1 MWRKGFRNMN
11 DGSYCTWTLMFG
23 DLHGSTI
30 CSSNILHQAQG
41 KVKMQGIGFP
51 LVICQAEQ
59 GCPLLAG
66 LPQKLQHGSWVIMQ
80 QCLAVLLGVPERQH
94 LRGMIALDSVMGGW
108 SKLGACSI
116 EVTIYHSYLKLLVK
130 SATVTGLRWR
140 M

>member
-1 MWRKGFRNMN
+1 MN

-66 LPQKLQHGSWVIMQ
+66 LPQKLQHGSWVIMPAMPGSAAGGSRETASEGHDRFG
-80 QCLAVLLGVPERQH
+80 QCNGR
-94 LRGMIALDSVMGGW
+94 
-108 SKLGACSI
+108 
-116 EVTIYHSYLKLLVK
+116 LVK
-130 SATVTGLRWR
+130 VGGMQYRGDHIS
-140 M
+140 